1 MYLFH
6 RNSIFVTAKEAVFIK
21 KKNNSFLRDLFAVLG
36 FSTSKSFGSFFKKA
50 GTGFMFFVLIIAELL
65 RLVLRALRF
74 VSREFTDSFR
84 NRIAVSKKLQKDIE
98 RARRSGDEEQYKKAK
113 QNFILSFV
121 FGEDGVLYTAFN
133 YIMPVISIAFLI
145 GVIKYGS
152 GLEYGLEI
160 IYNGKTLG
168 VVSDESEYDKAER
181 EVYKKINYSD
191 GDNINISADFVL
203 KTISESDEILTSAQL
218 ANKMLQASDEE
229 LENAYGIYIDG
240 EFLCAVKDTKS
251 IQDALSEKLINYKV
265 VGSVKD
271 VSYQNKIEY
280 IDGIYLAD
288 SIEDEKDVISLLT
301 SSTAQRD
308 VYVVENGDTPVS
320 ICLKYNMDI
329 ETFEMLNPSLNGKCT
344 AGQIV
349 YVFDYENYL
358 PIQYIRELDSVS
370 FLNYESIQTETSS
383 LPVGSKSVLIKDEQ
397 GQKTSRIEITYVDG
411 IERSRNIISSQVTKE
426 PVMEVIGVGTYS
438 AKPDSLEDTRLTG
451 TGEFSWPVDG
461 GWISDVFI
469 SDRNH
474 KGLDI
479 ASDMGT
485 SIYAAADGVVV
496 SAGWNWGGY
505 GYVVMIDH
513 LNGYQT
519 VYAHMSEVFAKRD
532 QTVSRGQLIGAMG
545 STGDSTGPHCHF
557 EVRYMGVC
565 YNPAD
570 YLNTVNYSEAE
581 IQEQKKKKE
590 ENAD

>member
-1 MYLFH
+1 M
-6 RNSIFVTAKEAVFIK
+6 NPKGEIFIK
-21 KKNNSFLRDLFAVLG
+21 NNESTSFLRDFFAVIG
-36 FSTSKSFGSFFKKA
+36 YNASKSFGRFFSKI
-50 GTGFMFFVLIIAELL
+50 GTGLMFFVLILAEIL
-65 RLVLRALRF
+65 RLIIKVLHFISKEL
-74 VSREFTDSFR
+74 TDSFR
-84 NRIAVSKKLQKDIE
+84 NRIALSRKLQAEVNRAKKD
-98 RARRSGDEEQYKKAK
+98 GDEKKYRQAK
-113 QNFILSFV
+113 LNFILSFV

-133 YIMPVISIAFLI
+133 YIMPVVSTAFLI

-152 GLEYGLEI
+152 GLEYGLEVT
-160 IYNGKTLG
+160 YNGKNLG
-168 VVSDESEYDKAER
+168 VVAEEADYEKAER
-181 EVYKKINYSD
+181 EVYKKINFAD
-191 GDNINISADFVL
+191 GETISIPASFVL
-203 KTISESDEILTSAQL
+203 KTISESDEILTSRQL
-218 ANKMLQASDEE
+218 SDKMLKASDEE
-229 LENAYGIYIDG
+229 LTNAYGIYIDG
-240 EFLCAVKDTKS
+240 EFLCAVKNTKP
-251 IQDALSEKLINYKV
+251 IEDALSERLLNYKV

-280 IDGIYLAD
+280 IDGIYLTD

-308 VYVVENGDTPVS
+308 VYVVESGDTPVS

-329 ETFEMLNPSLNGKCT
+329 ETFRMLNPSLESNCT

-370 FLNYESIQTETSS
+370 FLGYETIQTETSS
-383 LPVGSKSVLIKDEQ
+383 LNVGTKSVLIKGEQ
-397 GQKTSRIEITYVDG
+397 GEKTSHIEITYVDG

-485 SIYAAADGVVV
+485 SIYASADGVVV

-532 QTVSRGQLIGAMG
+532 QRVSRGQLIGAMG

-570 YLNTVNYSEAE
+570 YLNTVNYSESELNEA
-581 IQEQKKKKE
+581 KKKE
-590 ENAD
+590 ANNP